1 MEYDYEDGSEL
12 PDLQT
17 FKNRLIEDLF
27 KSAFFQHKNDQK
39 YNMLKL
45 PILAAP
51 SLLGKQV
58 NNENK
63 KKTLMEKTFEYEEE
77 TLATFISLVDN
88 KELKINSI
96 AEITVAK
103 LKDLAQQLG
112 IYHKDKTGEIIRTD
126 LINLSKIFLA
136 GQVVF
141 WSKWLVCAVTELSV
155 FNPVFSFSLFVIS
168 PWVTSILEGVIL
180 GFFNVALSF
189 NSQTNKMIRKLFK
202 LFCFPPRKK
211 FCWCQW
217 PIQRIVERAQTWD
230 RGPHRRQ
237 LKLSNTFFSINREYA
252 TPTFMKGAAQEVG
265 RICTALIYSRYDN
278 WSGQSMNWFRYSGY
292 RICIS
297 NCVGINIDENLVDTM
312 NNWYF

>member
-155 FNPVFSFSLFVIS
+155 LNPVFSFSLFVIS

-202 LFCFPPRKK
+202 LFCFPPEKK
-211 FCWCQW
+211 SAGVNGRFRGSSSVHRPGIED
-217 PIQRIVERAQTWD
+217 PI
-230 RGPHRRQ
+230 
-237 LKLSNTFFSINREYA
+237 
-252 TPTFMKGAAQEVG
+252 GA
-265 RICTALIYSRYDN
+265 S
-278 WSGQSMNWFRYSGY
+278 
-292 RICIS
+292 
-297 NCVGINIDENLVDTM
+297 
-312 NNWYF
+312 